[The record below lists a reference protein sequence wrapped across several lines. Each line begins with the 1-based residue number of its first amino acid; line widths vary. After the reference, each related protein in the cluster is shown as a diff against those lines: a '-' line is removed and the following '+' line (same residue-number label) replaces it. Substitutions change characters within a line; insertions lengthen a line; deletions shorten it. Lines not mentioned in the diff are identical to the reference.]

1 MHGAA
6 MERQSRRNRDGFM
19 STEPGNW
26 GWGDLGVTRGS
37 LDAALAIKQYYGTGQ
52 PICVPGDQNSIL
64 VPEHLLNHNLNLKEL
79 EDPLALAM
87 VAARAPESPMAMTA
101 AARLSPKARKPVLAA
116 SVFDLL
122 AEASRHHE
130 VRSSIEL
137 VTANAF
143 SPPAIGEVRRRTSK
157 IIVETRRRYTV
168 ALRENLNCLLDGSMT
183 PRGFVREFF
192 HLTEAGNLRNDIRTK
207 RIVSLLMSESI
218 RPSIKFLLLE
228 NFERMPKPVRMTII
242 GAVLEAK
249 PTHHVELIK
258 EELRWIVAQ
267 ADEIPGRGH

>member
-1 MHGAA
+1 
-6 MERQSRRNRDGFM
+6 M
-19 STEPGNW
+19 STSTGNRR
-26 GWGDLGVTRGS
+26 GGDLGVTREG
-37 LDAALAIKQYYGTGQ
+37 LDAALAIKRYYGTGQ
-52 PICVPGDQNSIL
+52 PICVPGEQNSIL
-64 VPEHLLNHNLNLKEL
+64 IPEHLLNHNLNLGEL

-87 VAARAPESPMAMTA
+87 VAARDPESPMAMAA
-101 AARLSPKARKPVLAA
+101 AARLSPKARKPVLVTG
-116 SVFDLL
+116 VFDLL
-122 AEASRHHE
+122 ADASRHHE
-130 VRSSIEL
+130 VRSSVEL
-137 VTANAF
+137 VSANAF
-143 SPPAIGEVRRRTSK
+143 SPPAIAEVRRRTSK

-168 ALRENLNCLLDGSMT
+168 ALRENLNCLLDGTMT

-207 RIVSLLMSESI
+207 LVVSLLLSESI

-267 ADEIPGRGH
+267 HDENPG